1 MPAAWCG
8 AGSPR
13 DQIDLAA
20 PPPPRNTTKDSSS
33 PPGSPAP
40 ISILMPKHSDTCP
53 TFRIMMSRLLLCNN
67 LGKRD
72 FLYLDPRLAMR
83 LVHLTID
90 PASSQHCPMVR
101 CCRGGGGRAEY
112 RSSAAQRP
120 GAIATGLRI
129 WEAEL
134 ELETAPPPRPTLS
147 PLLAQNW
154 FGRCHPSRLKIDLSR
169 TMMIRKMIMVLV
181 STALL

>member
-1 MPAAWCG
+1 
-8 AGSPR
+8 
-13 DQIDLAA
+13 
-20 PPPPRNTTKDSSS
+20 
-33 PPGSPAP
+33 
-40 ISILMPKHSDTCP
+40 MPKHSDTCP
-53 TFRIMMSRLLLCNN
+53 TFTIMISRLLLCNN

-72 FLYLDPRLAMR
+72 FLDPDPRLASG
-83 LVHLTID
+83 HEAGAPTID

-112 RSSAAQRP
+112 RSSAARP

-181 STALL
+181 STELL

>member
-1 MPAAWCG
+1 M
-8 AGSPR
+8 
-13 DQIDLAA
+13 I
-20 PPPPRNTTKDSSS
+20 
-33 PPGSPAP
+33 
-40 ISILMPKHSDTCP
+40 
-53 TFRIMMSRLLLCNN
+53 SRLLLCNN

-72 FLYLDPRLAMR
+72 FLDLDPRLAMR

-112 RSSAAQRP
+112 RSSAARP

-181 STALL
+181 STALLYSSMLMMVALLFWTHLFDNNI